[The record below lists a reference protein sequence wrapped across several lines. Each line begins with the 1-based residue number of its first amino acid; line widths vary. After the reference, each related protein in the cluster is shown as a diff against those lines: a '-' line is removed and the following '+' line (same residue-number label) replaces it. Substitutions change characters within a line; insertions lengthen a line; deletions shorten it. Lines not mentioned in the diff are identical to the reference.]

1 MTDPCELCMHYE
13 YDEEYDN
20 YECDAGLDE
29 DDMYRFLT
37 GNAKGCPFFQQGDEY
52 QIVKHQR

>member
-1 MTDPCELCMHYE
+1 MHYE

-37 GNAKGCPFFQQGDEY
+37 GKTSGCPFFQQGDEY
-52 QIVKHQR
+52 QIVKHQM